1 MRELQVRG
9 IVLARLTGV
18 LVAAIA
24 AAMAAPPARGATVPG
39 AAEAARAAGGT
50 ILVSEGFVGARVTD
64 SRWKPLNDACLT
76 GATAAPPSGGSTVG
90 PCDDPEQ
97 QVGPVPASGTVP
109 GYLQLTS
116 ATDFRSGGM
125 LYTEPIPA
133 TQGAQFTF
141 DQWQYGGTHADGI
154 GFFLVDG
161 SGTLTTT
168 GADGGSLGYAQRGT
182 IQGITNGYLGVGLDV
197 FGNYP
202 LDLETAG
209 GTKGLG
215 CPADEQSPYPG
226 GVRIPNVIGIRGP
239 GDASTGYCWLTGTI
253 EPGQSATPPGSG
265 LTPSD
270 EYKSSL
276 PGDLWGTTLAD
287 SERSV
292 RITIAPGDY
301 PTVTVD
307 VDFHDGNGF
316 QQVLSYTMK
325 DKAPKTYMFGF
336 SASTGGAYDVHLL
349 RDVVVRSIQPLQ
361 TLHLVK
367 QVDNRTKQPSRYA
380 VGDTIPYQ
388 YVLTNGS
395 TELLSDPEVQD
406 PRATDV
412 SCPKVT
418 LAAEGEPG
426 ASIVCT
432 GKHLLTDADLS
443 PSCTFTNTA
452 QASANSAAGTA
463 IHSNTDGVTVPAA
476 CGHGPGTKPRHHV
489 DASTG
494 FGGEAS
500 SVGLHRPAP

>member
-1 MRELQVRG
+1 MRGTLVRPAV
-9 IVLARLTGV
+9 VLTAVTAV
-18 LVAAIA
+18 VVAAAPSARGAVVPGA
-24 AAMAAPPARGATVPG
+24 AAMAK
-39 AAEAARAAGGT
+39 AAGGT
-50 ILVSEGFVGARVTD
+50 VLLSETFSGASVAD

-76 GATAAPPSGGSTVG
+76 GASAAPPSGESTVG
-90 PCDDPEQ
+90 PCDDSAQ
-97 QVGPVPASGTVP
+97 QVGPVPPSGTVP

-182 IQGITNGYLGVGLDV
+182 IPGIANGYLGVGLDV

-226 GVRIPNVIGIRGP
+226 GMRIPNVIGIRGP
-239 GDASTGYCWLTGTI
+239 GDADTGYCWLTGTI
-253 EPGQSATPPGSG
+253 EPGQSSTPPGSG
-265 LTPSD
+265 LAPST

-287 SERSV
+287 SERTV
-292 RITIAPGDY
+292 RITIEPGDY
-301 PTVTVD
+301 PTVTVE

-316 QQVLSYTMK
+316 QQVLSYTMR

-349 RDVVVRSIQPLQ
+349 RDVVVRSIKPLDA
-361 TLHLVK
+361 LHLVK
-367 QVDNRTKQPSRYA
+367 QVDNRTKQPRRYV

-395 TELLSDPEVQD
+395 FERLSDLAVSD
-406 PRATDV
+406 PRATGI

-418 LAAEGEPG
+418 LAPEGEPG
-426 ASIVCT
+426 ASVVCT
-432 GKHLLTDADLS
+432 GEHLLTEKDLS
-443 PSCTFTNTA
+443 PSCDFTNTA
-452 QASANSAAGTA
+452 QASAGSTAGTA
-463 IHSNTDGVTVPAA
+463 VHSNTDSVTVSTT
-476 CGHGPGTKPRHHV
+476 CGQAPRPGQKPKPTPKGSTV
-489 DASTG
+489 ANTG

-500 SVGLHRPAP
+500 SVRLHRP

>member
-1 MRELQVRG
+1 MS
-9 IVLARLTGV
+9 LAGALAAVTT
-18 LVAAIA
+18 VAATPSA
-24 AAMAAPPARGATVPG
+24 TAAPVPG
-39 AAEAARAAGGT
+39 AAVAAKAAGGT
-50 ILVSEGFVGARVTD
+50 ILVSEGFSGTSVPD

-76 GATAAPPSGGSTVG
+76 AATAAPPSGQSAVG
-90 PCDDPEQ
+90 PCDDSAQ
-97 QVGPVPASGTVP
+97 QVGPVPPGGTVP

-133 TQGAQFTF
+133 TQGTQFTF

-182 IQGITNGYLGVGLDV
+182 IPGIANGYLGVGLDV

-226 GVRIPNVIGIRGP
+226 GIRIPNVIGIRGP
-239 GDASTGYCWLTGTI
+239 GDENTGYCWLTGTI
-253 EPGQSATPPGSG
+253 EPGQSVTPPGSG
-265 LTPSD
+265 LTPSS

-276 PGDLWGTTLAD
+276 PGDLYGTSLAD
-287 SERSV
+287 SDRTV
-292 RITIAPGDY
+292 RITIEPGDF

-307 VDFHDGNGF
+307 VNFHDGKGF
-316 QQVLSYTMK
+316 QQVLSYTMPN
-325 DKAPKTYMFGF
+325 KAPKTYMFGF
-336 SASTGGAYDVHLL
+336 SASTGGAYDVHLI
-349 RDVVVRSIQPLQ
+349 RDVVVRSIQSLDA
-361 TLHLVK
+361 LHLVK
-367 QVDNRTKQPSRYA
+367 QVDNRTKQPRRYA

-395 TELLSDPEVQD
+395 NRPLTDPQVDD

-418 LAAEGEPG
+418 LAPEGQPG

-432 GKHLLTDADLS
+432 GEHLLTSADLS

-452 QASANSAAGTA
+452 QASANDPAGTDVR
-463 IHSNTDGVTVPAA
+463 SNTDGVTVPAP
-476 CGHGPGTKPRHHV
+476 CGHRPAPKPKPKPGISHHV
-489 DASTG
+489 EASTG

-500 SVGLHRPAP
+500 AVARHQPR